1 MDIETYIQN
10 DKFIPYS
17 IGFYDGT
24 KMNIYYLTDFASHQ
38 EMIIN
43 AFNDLLIPKYKG
55 HTVYFHNLQGFDGI
69 LLLKTL
75 ENNFEI
81 NTIFKENKKIL
92 KFTIKSRRKE
102 QEKATLG
109 GKRQPAIFSLFIKD
123 SYLLLPHSLRKL
135 ANEFQVQTKGYFPY
149 KFVNENTLNYIGAS
163 PTIEFFDNIDQSTY
177 D

>member
-10 DKFIPYS
+10 DQFIPYS

-43 AFNDLLIPKYKG
+43 AFNDLLISKYKG

-75 ENNFEI
+75 ENNF
-81 NTIFKENKKIL
+81 
-92 KFTIKSRRKE
+92 
-102 QEKATLG
+102 
-109 GKRQPAIFSLFIKD
+109 
-123 SYLLLPHSLRKL
+123 
-135 ANEFQVQTKGYFPY
+135 
-149 KFVNENTLNYIGAS
+149 
-163 PTIEFFDNIDQSTY
+163 
-177 D
+177 